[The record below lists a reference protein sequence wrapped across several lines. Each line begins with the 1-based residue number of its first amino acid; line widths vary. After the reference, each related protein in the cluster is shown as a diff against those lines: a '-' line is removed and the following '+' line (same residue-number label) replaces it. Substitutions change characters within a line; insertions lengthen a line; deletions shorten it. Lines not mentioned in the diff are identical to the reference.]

1 MKNDIS
7 RYKKINMNASP
18 FLISMK
24 LPDNTMQ
31 NVAFILQMW
40 IMKM

>member
-1 MKNDIS
+1 MTSVD
-7 RYKKINMNASP
+7 KINMNASP

-31 NVAFILQMW
+31 NVALILQIW
-40 IMKM
+40 VMKI